1 MKDSLINSWN
11 DHRVWRVMTNPSKQ
25 ALKKYYT
32 LLFSGKI
39 SKAEKALER
48 MRKRYK
54 LSENDGYYKA
64 LYGIYYSYVSDD
76 RNSYVFK
83 VWERFL
89 SGESKRSIERSFKEL
104 LKDLYD
110 PPSDFIQAWIDFI
123 RMLDK
128 LPTPHKFKRT

>member
-1 MKDSLINSWN
+1 MSRKENT
-11 DHRVWRVMTNPSKQ
+11 VTKQ
-25 ALKKYYT
+25 AVKNFLT
-32 LLFSGKI
+32 LLFSGRL

-48 MRKRYK
+48 IRKRYK
-54 LSENDGYYKA
+54 LSEDDRYYRA

-89 SGESKRSIERSFKEL
+89 NGESKRSIERSFREL
-104 LKDLYD
+104 LRDLYN

>member
-1 MKDSLINSWN
+1 MMSRKGNT
-11 DHRVWRVMTNPSKQ
+11 VTKQ
-25 ALKKYYT
+25 AVKNFLT
-32 LLFSGKI
+32 LLFSGRL

-48 MRKRYK
+48 IRKRYK
-54 LSENDGYYKA
+54 LSEDDRYYRA

-89 SGESKRSIERSFKEL
+89 NGESKRSIERSFREL
-104 LKDLYD
+104 LRDLYN

>member
-1 MKDSLINSWN
+1 MSRKGNTLTKRAVKNF
-11 DHRVWRVMTNPSKQ
+11 
-25 ALKKYYT
+25 LT
-32 LLFSGKI
+32 LLFSGRL

-48 MRKRYK
+48 IRKRYR
-54 LSENDGYYKA
+54 LSGDDGYYRA

-89 SGESKRSIERSFKEL
+89 NGESKRSIERSFREL
-104 LKDLYD
+104 LRDLYN

>member
-1 MKDSLINSWN
+1 MSRKGNTLTKRAVKNF
-11 DHRVWRVMTNPSKQ
+11 
-25 ALKKYYT
+25 LT
-32 LLFSGKI
+32 LLFSGRL

-48 MRKRYK
+48 IRKRYR
-54 LSENDGYYKA
+54 LSEDDGYYRA

-89 SGESKRSIERSFKEL
+89 NGESKRSIERSFREL
-104 LKDLYD
+104 LRDLYN

>member
-1 MKDSLINSWN
+1 MMSRKENT
-11 DHRVWRVMTNPSKQ
+11 VTKQ
-25 ALKKYYT
+25 AVKNFLT
-32 LLFSGKI
+32 LLFSGRL

-48 MRKRYK
+48 IRKRYK
-54 LSENDGYYKA
+54 LSEDDRYYRA

-89 SGESKRSIERSFKEL
+89 NGESKRSIERSFREL
-104 LKDLYD
+104 LRDLYN

>member
-1 MKDSLINSWN
+1 MMSRKGNT
-11 DHRVWRVMTNPSKQ
+11 VTKQ
-25 ALKKYYT
+25 AVKNFLT
-32 LLFSGKI
+32 LLFSGRL

-48 MRKRYK
+48 IRKRYK
-54 LSENDGYYKA
+54 LSEDDRYYRA

-89 SGESKRSIERSFKEL
+89 NGESKRSIERSFREL
-104 LKDLYD
+104 LRDLYN

-123 RMLDK
+123 RLLDK
-128 LPTPHKFKRT
+128 LPTPHKFKRA

>member
-1 MKDSLINSWN
+1 MSRKGNT
-11 DHRVWRVMTNPSKQ
+11 VTKQ
-25 ALKKYYT
+25 AVKNFLT
-32 LLFSGKI
+32 LLFSGRL

-48 MRKRYK
+48 IRKRYK
-54 LSENDGYYKA
+54 LSEDDRYYRA

-89 SGESKRSIERSFKEL
+89 NGESKRSIERSFREL
-104 LKDLYD
+104 LRDLYN

>member
-1 MKDSLINSWN
+1 MMSRKGNTLTKRAVKNF
-11 DHRVWRVMTNPSKQ
+11 
-25 ALKKYYT
+25 LT
-32 LLFSGKI
+32 LLFSGRL

-48 MRKRYK
+48 IRKRYR
-54 LSENDGYYKA
+54 LSGDDGYYRA

-89 SGESKRSIERSFKEL
+89 NGESKRSIERSFREL
-104 LKDLYD
+104 LRDLYN
-110 PPSDFIQAWIDFI
+110 PPSDFIRAWIDFI